1 MAEDPSHA
9 SQYFA
14 ARPEVA
20 SHPREITLTLPD
32 VTLTL
37 TTDRGVFAAS
47 TVDPGTRLL
56 LMEGARPPA
65 TGHVVDVGCG
75 YGPIALTLAHR
86 APATTVWAT
95 DVNERA
101 LALCAAN
108 AARAGLTNVRIG
120 EPPADVG
127 VDAIFSNPPVR
138 IGKAALHDLLASWLN
153 RLTPAGFAEIVIQR
167 HLGADSLARWL
178 SDEGW
183 DVQRIVSRGGYRLL
197 RIGRA

>member
-1 MAEDPSHA
+1 MADDPSQA
-9 SQYFA
+9 SHYFTA
-14 ARPEVA
+14 KPDVA
-20 SHPREITLTLPD
+20 SHPIDITLTLPD
-32 VTLTL
+32 VTFTL

-56 LMEGARPPA
+56 LMEGAQPPA

-86 APATTVWAT
+86 APATTVWAV

-101 LALCAAN
+101 LELCAAN
-108 AARAGLTNVRIG
+108 AARAGLTNVRVG

-127 VDAIFSNPPVR
+127 VDALYSNPPVR
-138 IGKAALHDLLASWLN
+138 IGKAALHALLTSWLN
-153 RLTPAGFAEIVIQR
+153 RLTPTGFAEIVVQR

-178 SDEGW
+178 TDEGW
-183 DVQRIVSRGGYRLL
+183 DTQRVVSRGGYRLL
-197 RIGRA
+197 RIGQK

>member
-1 MAEDPSHA
+1 MADDPSHA
-9 SQYFA
+9 SHYFA
-14 ARPEVA
+14 ARPDVA

-32 VTLTL
+32 VTFTL

-95 DVNERA
+95 DVND
-101 LALCAAN
+101 
-108 AARAGLTNVRIG
+108 GLINVRIG
-120 EPPADVG
+120 EPPADVKL
-127 VDAIFSNPPVR
+127 DAIFSNPPVR

-153 RLTPAGFAEIVIQR
+153 RLTPTGFAEIVVQR

-178 SDEGW
+178 AGEGW